1 MKTQQTNI
9 SEVRLVY
16 KTKIKA
22 SEKPQAKCSKDAFD
36 IFLES
41 WDIDSIEHTEEF
53 KLMLLNS

>member
-16 KTKIKA
+16 KTKIKV
-22 SEKPQAKCSKDAFD
+22 SEKPQVKCSKGAFD